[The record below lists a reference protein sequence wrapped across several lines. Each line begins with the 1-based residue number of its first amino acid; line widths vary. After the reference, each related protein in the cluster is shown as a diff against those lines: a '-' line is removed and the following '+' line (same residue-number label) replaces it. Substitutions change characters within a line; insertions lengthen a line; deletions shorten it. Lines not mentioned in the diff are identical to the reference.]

1 MLRKI
6 THIVL
11 SVFLL
16 VATTGIT
23 FSMHYC
29 GGHLISVSINKE
41 AKQCCDGSG
50 GCCDNKTL
58 HFGIEDDFVSPFKVV
73 QSKIVELNVLLPVVN
88 IFSANLFSEEPNATI
103 PFADTSPPPPIL
115 KRLSLLQTYLI

>member
-16 VATTGIT
+16 VSTTGIT

-29 GGHLISVSINKE
+29 GGQLISVSVNKE

-50 GCCDNKTL
+50 GCCDNETL
-58 HFGIEDDFVSPFKVV
+58 HFGIEDDFVSPVQPV
-73 QSKIVELNVLLPVVN
+73 QSKITELDIFLPVVFILN
-88 IFSANLFSEEPNATI
+88 ASIFLEEPNATTL
-103 PFADTSPPPPIL
+103 FADTSPPPPIL